1 MHKLVSIYFI
11 SILMLGTYEVGAQ
24 HFFKRKPKPSSAR
37 NTAETEYVFIE
48 AVNEF
53 NLGRYSKAL
62 PLFEACLKRDPQNAT
77 LYFKISNTLAK
88 LGKFD
93 LAISFGQKAIELDPE
108 NKYFYILLAELY
120 EEKKMYKQ
128 GAEVLEKMLAKKM
141 HADEYYFQLAGFYLQ
156 LQKVEEAIEVLNK
169 AENIYGVSEE
179 FTLQKQQLYLKLN
192 KIEMMQ
198 EEGRKLIKAFPSEN
212 KYKLQLAEIL
222 FNNELVSQA
231 TDLVD
236 TVLTND
242 PNEPLAFLILS
253 DIARSKG
260 EHEKAENYLV
270 RAFESQRLSI
280 DDKIEIITDLVNL
293 AQDNEDKEFVLKLAQ
308 IIVKTHAEEATGYA
322 ILADMYLFNKMSK
335 EALISYKKSTHL
347 SVDNFKVWS
356 QILAIEA
363 EQNNVDSLL
372 IDSEKALTYFPNNA
386 IFWYQN
392 GNALALKKN
401 LKKAVTSFQQ
411 AADLSVDE
419 QNLQL
424 QAFAR
429 LGDIYYELKDFTKS
443 DESFENALKID
454 PKNDYVLNNYSYFL
468 SLRKAKLALAKEMSA
483 KVVAAN
489 PDDANYLDTY
499 AWVLYQMQDYEKAKE
514 LLEKIALKSSNG
526 AIVEHYADVLF
537 KLGKKED
544 ALEYW
549 KKALKLGDT
558 SDLLP
563 KKIQDKQLYE

>member
-24 HFFKRKPKPSSAR
+24 HFFKRKPKPSAAR
-37 NTAETEYVFIE
+37 NNAETEYVFIE
-48 AVNEF
+48 AINEF
-53 NLGRYSKAL
+53 NLGRYNKAL

-88 LGKFD
+88 LGKYD
-93 LAISFGQKAIELDPE
+93 LAINFGQKAVELNPE

-120 EEKKMYKQ
+120 EQKKMYKQ
-128 GAEVLEKMLAKKM
+128 GAEVLEKMLAKNM

-156 LQKVEEAIEVLNK
+156 LQKIDDAIDVLNK
-169 AENIYGVSEE
+169 AEKIYGVSEE

-192 KIEMMQ
+192 KIEMVQ
-198 EEGRKLIKAFPSEN
+198 EEGRKLVKAFPNEN

-260 EHEKAENYLV
+260 EHEKAENHLV
-270 RAFESQRLSI
+270 HAFESPRLSI
-280 DDKIEIITDLVNL
+280 EDKIEIITDLVNL
-293 AQDNEDKEFVLKLAQ
+293 ARDIEDKEFVLKLAQ
-308 IIVKTHAEEATGYA
+308 TIVNTHPEEASGYA
-322 ILADMYLFNKMSK
+322 ILADMYLFNSKNK
-335 EALISYKKSTHL
+335 EALISYKKSTKI
-347 SVDNFKVWS
+347 SSDNFKVWA

-363 EQNNVDSLL
+363 EQNIIDSLL
-372 IDSEKALTYFPNNA
+372 IDSEKAISFFPNNA
-386 IFWYQN
+386 IFWYHN
-392 GNALALKKN
+392 GNALASKKN
-401 LKKAVTSFQQ
+401 YKNAISSFQQ
-411 AADLSVDE
+411 AVDLSSEE

-424 QAFAR
+424 QSLAR
-429 LGDIYYELKDFTKS
+429 LGDIYNEIKDYSNS
-443 DESFENALKID
+443 DLSFEKALKID
-454 PKNDYVLNNYSYFL
+454 AKNYYVLNNYSYFL
-468 SLRKAKLALAKEMSA
+468 SLRKAKLDIAKEMSL
-483 KVVAAN
+483 KVVEAN

-499 AWVLYQMQDYEKAKE
+499 AWVLFQAKDYEKAKE
-514 LLEKIALKSSNG
+514 LLEKAAFKSNNG
-526 AIVEHYADVLF
+526 AIIEHYGDVLF
-537 KLGKKED
+537 KLGKKDD
-544 ALEYW
+544 ALANW
-549 KKALKLGDT
+549 KKALQLGDT
-558 SDLLP
+558 SDFLP